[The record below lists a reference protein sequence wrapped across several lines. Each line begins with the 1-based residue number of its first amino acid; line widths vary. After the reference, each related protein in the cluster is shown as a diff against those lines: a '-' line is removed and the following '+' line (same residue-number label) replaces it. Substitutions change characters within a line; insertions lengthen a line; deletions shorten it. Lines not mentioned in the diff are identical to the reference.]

1 MQVVI
6 VDTET
11 TGFDP
16 ATDSLVELAAVYPDS
31 WGRGDHETHT
41 SLVKP
46 TTPIR
51 FDAMAAHHITEEEV
65 ANAPDLDM
73 AMDAVF
79 GNEEERNE
87 FLLVAHN
94 AEFDRGFLPQFA
106 THPWICTYRCAMHIW
121 PDAQSH
127 RNQSLRY
134 ELGLDVSDMPGKAGG
149 SAHRALYDAWVTFK
163 LYEKMRETH
172 TLDELLHL
180 TTAPLILKKVR
191 FGKHINELWED
202 VPQSYMRWILTQDFD
217 KDTIHTCNYHLGRL

>member
-16 ATDSLVELAAVYPDS
+16 AIESLVEIAAVF
-31 WGRGDHETHT
+31 ETDDASYGLS

-51 FDAMAAHHITEEEV
+51 FDAMAAHHITEEDV
-65 ANAPDLDM
+65 IDAPSLED

-79 GNEEERNE
+79 GVHREWSDY
-87 FLLVAHN
+87 LLVAHN
-94 AEFDRGFLPQFA
+94 AEFDKSFLPQFA
-106 THPWICTYRCAMHIW
+106 NNQWICTYRCAMHIW

-134 ELGLDVSDMPGKAGG
+134 ELGLDVSDMPREAGG
-149 SAHRALYDAWVTFK
+149 SAHRALYDTWVTAK
-163 LYEKMRETH
+163 LYDRMHEIH
-172 TLDELLHL
+172 SVDELIVM
-180 TTAPLILKKVR
+180 TTAPIVLKKVK
-191 FGKHINELWED
+191 FGKHIGELWED
-202 VPQSYMRWILTQDFD
+202 VPQSYLRWILSQDFD
-217 KDTIHTCNYHLGRL
+217 NDTIHTANHHLGRL